1 VWYVVGK
8 TRSEHTINVTK
19 GRLGGGS
26 GASRVS
32 LRAAPPPRSPPP
44 CGAHG
49 AQTDQLLLNCRNH
62 AARPIGYITDTPR
75 HTFTAATR
83 STRHAY
89 APRTAQNAP
98 RLEPDHTPESRQY
111 RPLGGS
117 TRQPTT
123 ALIRAGRGGD
133 SITASLHTRAK
144 FALWDSRGGASRRHR
159 DPTRGR
165 RPLADVHG
173 LRSGARVRSLV
184 RLDPGP
190 PRPVTCGT
198 RESTTAAR

>member
-1 VWYVVGK
+1 MG
-8 TRSEHTINVTK
+8 
-19 GRLGGGS
+19 
-26 GASRVS
+26 
-32 LRAAPPPRSPPP
+32 AAPDERTSAGRVAASSRRR
-44 CGAHG
+44 GAHG
-49 AQTDQLLLNCRNH
+49 AQSDQLLLNCRNH
-62 AARPIGYITDTPR
+62 AARPIGYITDTPS

-133 SITASLHTRAK
+133 SFTASLHTSAK
-144 FALWDSRGGASRRHR
+144 SALWDSRGGASRRHR
-159 DPTRGR
+159 DPTRGK

-184 RLDPGP
+184 RLDPHP

-198 RESTTAAR
+198 HESTAAAR